1 MLQEVAVRVSV
12 PAASFTER
20 ISRHMGTRTFRHSYR
35 MWIDSIGTPVGAKQ
49 KLMRDSEARLAMN
62 IYGDAAA
69 EEIRQ
74 VNVKV
79 AQKLLNG
86 R

>member
-1 MLQEVAVRVSV
+1 MQLAL
-12 PAASFTER
+12 PALDIWAHTHS
-20 ISRHMGTRTFRHSYR
+20 GTRIGCGF
-35 MWIDSIGTPVGAKQ
+35 DSIGTPVGAQQ
-49 KLMRDSEARLAMN
+49 KLMQDSDARLTMN

-69 EEIRQ
+69 EDIRQ